1 MQCFQNSSVFASK
14 EKNKEQIITCGI
26 SKQLCVEL
34 QLSSCHLK
42 NCKFAYL
49 HQDTTEWTLVLL
61 GYLGG
66 LGSYGT
72 EMSP

>member
-1 MQCFQNSSVFASK
+1 MQFLQINSVFASK

-26 SKQLCVEL
+26 SKQVCVEL

-42 NCKFAYL
+42 NGKFAYL
-49 HQDTTEWTLVLL
+49 HQDATDWTFVPL

-66 LGSYGT
+66 LGSYDT